1 MYAHSFG
8 LTRPLWSGSIN
19 NIFPTDVLTFANLFL
34 ACVKMAQTNNF
45 IYSSVLNQYHFLF
58 KNITSIYLM
67 MFLSVAAN
75 KWAFFE
81 VTKQDNS

>member
-1 MYAHSFG
+1 MCMYAHSFG
-8 LTRPLWSGSIN
+8 LTRPLWSRSIN

-34 ACVKMAQTNNF
+34 ACVKMAQTNSF

-75 KWAFFE
+75 K
-81 VTKQDNS
+81 

>member
-1 MYAHSFG
+1 MCMYAHSFG

-34 ACVKMAQTNNF
+34 ACVKMAQTNSF

-58 KNITSIYLM
+58 NNINQYLSDDVSQCGCQQVSI
-67 MFLSVAAN
+67 F
-75 KWAFFE
+75 
-81 VTKQDNS
+81 